1 MALNKDIRDLPVW
14 TGTVPA
20 NGILFFYDPD
30 TDREYRYL
38 PAQAPSGLGDATLFN
53 ANRLRGADKK
63 VDYLQPWVGMPTW
76 ATTRSGLAPESLV
89 VGTRVR
95 VNNPATPLEL
105 QAGQTAS
112 PAVFVLV
119 AQSGNGSVFG
129 FWNAGGAPA
138 DPAQNDRV
146 LCEWYPETAPQAQY
160 AAYRSLDRTIVQNT
174 GWEVKYEGSDSII
187 RLFVVKHQLFPSGS
201 PALVPEPPLGGED
214 ANYKEISPST
224 GTTYLP
230 TLSVSLSLA
239 QSTMAAHT
247 LEKAK
252 RYDIYNFPGGEVQV
266 YAASNRQFHPRGVRL
281 PTASTIEYG
290 TVDVAAGTFTVD
302 TGVVIANDSI
312 TNNMLATDVK
322 VGSLAALTTTI
333 KTSVVAAIN
342 ELKAL
347 TTTIVSNIG
356 TLASLSTT
364 AKGNLV
370 AAINEVFGTVSTNT
384 ANISTNTAAIAKY
397 DPAFSAAPAA
407 VSGTVTLATGG
418 KLNPNYTMPLAANTT
433 LAITGAVSGAT
444 GIILI
449 THDATATVYTL
460 TPPANSKGSYSVGNT
475 ANAVTELSWL
485 YDGTYFYWAS
495 KTY

>member
-95 VNNPATPLEL
+95 VNNPTTPLEL

-112 PAVFVLV
+112 PAV
-119 AQSGNGSVFG
+119 
-129 FWNAGGAPA
+129 
-138 DPAQNDRV
+138 NDRV
-146 LCEWYPETAPQAQY
+146 LCEWYPETDPQAQY

-290 TVDVAAGTFTVD
+290 TVEVAAGTFTVD

-347 TTTIVSNIG
+347 T
-356 TLASLSTT
+356 
-364 AKGNLV
+364 
-370 AAINEVFGTVSTNT
+370 
-384 ANISTNTAAIAKY
+384 
-397 DPAFSAAPAA
+397 
-407 VSGTVTLATGG
+407 
-418 KLNPNYTMPLAANTT
+418 
-433 LAITGAVSGAT
+433 
-444 GIILI
+444 
-449 THDATATVYTL
+449 
-460 TPPANSKGSYSVGNT
+460 
-475 ANAVTELSWL
+475 
-485 YDGTYFYWAS
+485 
-495 KTY
+495 